1 MCCSVTPK
9 LPQQQTSKKK
19 QKNIFKT
26 EDGSNTGGINIGLK
40 TFEKELN
47 KENTQFRFKGF

>member
-1 MCCSVTPK
+1 MSRSVTQK
-9 LPQQQTSKKK
+9 LPQQQT
-19 QKNIFKT
+19 KNIFKT
-26 EDGSNTGGINIGLK
+26 EDGSNTVGIKLGLK